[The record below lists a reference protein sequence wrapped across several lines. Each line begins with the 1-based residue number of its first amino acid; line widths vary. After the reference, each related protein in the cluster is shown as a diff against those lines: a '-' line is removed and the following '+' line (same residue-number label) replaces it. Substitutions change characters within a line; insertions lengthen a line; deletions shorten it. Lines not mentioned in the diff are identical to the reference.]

1 MKIEN
6 YNIRDF
12 NLVVEKDFKE
22 SIADFAKVPHDDV
35 QVLSVKQGS
44 VIIDFKVNFKFAY
57 GTGGDDT
64 STTDDEVERFSS
76 SSSSELKES
85 TEGVDANNTNKGKYP
100 PHLTINRSQEAFT
113 NSLRVEQ
120 PSVIFKNAKTWIMQ
134 NSKLSLLALEDLQEI
149 SIQAWRNDI
158 DSAFINVTVTDIRDG
173 DNSTHDIHIY
183 EAHHHQENAT
193 KTPSFTDRLEKFYE
207 ANEANIQKV
216 GFAAAAALFLL
227 LVYCVWKR
235 LRRRAVT
242 RAQRSSK

>member
-1 MKIEN
+1 M
-6 YNIRDF
+6 
-12 NLVVEKDFKE
+12 EKDFKE

-113 NSLRVEQ
+113 NSLRV
-120 PSVIFKNAKTWIMQ
+120 
-134 NSKLSLLALEDLQEI
+134 
-149 SIQAWRNDI
+149 
-158 DSAFINVTVTDIRDG
+158 
-173 DNSTHDIHIY
+173 
-183 EAHHHQENAT
+183 
-193 KTPSFTDRLEKFYE
+193 
-207 ANEANIQKV
+207 
-216 GFAAAAALFLL
+216 
-227 LVYCVWKR
+227 
-235 LRRRAVT
+235 
-242 RAQRSSK
+242 

>member
-1 MKIEN
+1 M
-6 YNIRDF
+6 
-12 NLVVEKDFKE
+12 
-22 SIADFAKVPHDDV
+22 
-35 QVLSVKQGS
+35 
-44 VIIDFKVNFKFAY
+44 NFKFAY
-57 GTGGDDT
+57 GDGRQDDDIPRRR
-64 STTDDEVERFSS
+64 DDEVERFSS

-85 TEGVDANNTNKGKYP
+85 TEGFDANNTNKGKYP

-134 NSKLSLLALEDLQEI
+134 NSKLSLLAIEDLQEI
-149 SIQAWRNDI
+149 SIQAWQNDI
-158 DSAFINVTVTDIRDG
+158 DSAFTNVTVTDIRDG

-183 EAHHHQENAT
+183 EAHHHQET
-193 KTPSFTDRLEKFYE
+193 R
-207 ANEANIQKV
+207 QKRRCLPTARELLRSQRSQHQKA
-216 GFAAAAALFLL
+216 GFVAAAAFFLL